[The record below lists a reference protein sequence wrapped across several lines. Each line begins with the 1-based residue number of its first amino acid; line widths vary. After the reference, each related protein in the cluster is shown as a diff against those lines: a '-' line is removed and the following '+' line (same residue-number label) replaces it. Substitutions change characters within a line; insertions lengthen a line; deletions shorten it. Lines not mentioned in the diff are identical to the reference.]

1 MEEVMS
7 FKTLVVRM
15 IAVFVLAGGMLM
27 SGTTLSKAAEWDDE
41 YTSREVKMMASII
54 FCEAGNQSY
63 AGKLAVGI
71 VIMNRKNSRKF
82 PNSVEKVIRQ
92 RGQFTPVRTGKYS
105 RELKKYSK
113 GAYKKGARAQCVKAA
128 KQALAG
134 RDTVRY
140 KGKNIRMNQYLFFS
154 QHLRNAKLRIGG
166 HDFKINY

>member
-15 IAVFVLAGGMLM
+15 IAVFVLAGVMLM
-27 SGTTLSKAAEWDDE
+27 SGPTLSKAAEWDDE

-71 VIMNRKNSRKF
+71 VIMNRNSRKF